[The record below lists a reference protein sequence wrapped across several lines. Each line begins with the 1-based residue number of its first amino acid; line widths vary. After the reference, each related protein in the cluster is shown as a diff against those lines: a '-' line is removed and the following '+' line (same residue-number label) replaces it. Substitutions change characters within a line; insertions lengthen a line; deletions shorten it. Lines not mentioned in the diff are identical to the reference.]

1 MRFQNTEGQW
11 IVQLTINNLK
21 KEDTLVTYKL
31 EVENSQ
37 GKNEYEVRLETDNEP
52 GPGMFCHLSLNF
64 ISPTAHDLLPPRI
77 LKALGLLVAICI

>member
-52 GPGMFCHLSLNF
+52 GPGMFCHLSQF
-64 ISPTAHDLLPPRI
+64 YFYYPLLRM
-77 LKALGLLVAICI
+77 ICFHQGF